1 MTEPT
6 KANRSA
12 AGKKA
17 AATRAKKA
25 AKRSTAAK
33 KAAATR
39 ATSEAKDSG
48 NDLKRAAA
56 GAAKA
61 GVGVGRVAI
70 GAAGKVGEA
79 VAKRVGAVKPRS

>member
-1 MTEPT
+1 MAKPT
-6 KANRSA
+6 KADRIA

-17 AATRAKKA
+17 AATRSKNE
-25 AKRSTAAK
+25 AKRSAQAK
-33 KAAATR
+33 KGAATR
-39 ATSEAKDSG
+39 ATKEAKESG

-70 GAAGKVGEA
+70 GTAGRVAEA
-79 VAKRVGAVKPRS
+79 VAKRVGAVKRHR